1 MAIPKLTPSSQTS
14 KSILTSTGSAGTH
27 PDHKATAAELKVYPF
42 AIYADEQSP
51 LYDTNFVSG
60 ASDQVSYTYKMLGGD
75 VLDVELAPA
84 AVYAH
89 YELACLEY
97 SYHINTHQAKNVLAN
112 LLGMTTGTFDHDGH
126 MTNSGSG
133 DFANVNLKLPR
144 YEFRYARRVADG
156 AATEAGFGGNLS
168 EYSASFDLKAGV
180 QDYDLQTIIS
190 GAAADGGT
198 DPASGAIPEFA
209 GKVQGKKV
217 TIKRVFYKTPQSTWR
232 FYGFFGGLNVVGN
245 LNHYGQFADDTTF
258 EIIPTFHN
266 KLQAMAFEDHL
277 YTRLSHY
284 SYEIHN
290 NRLRIFPRPDGSHP
304 THMWVSF
311 TLQKDGWEED
321 RDRTTGIAGI
331 NNMNTLPFD
340 NIPFQNINAIGKQ
353 WIRRYALALSKE
365 TLAHIRGKFT
375 TIPIPGESVTL
386 NHSEL
391 MSQAKEEQKSLK
403 EELKTMLDEMTYKAL
418 AEQEA
423 AVLTAVDTV
432 QQEVP
437 LLIYH
442 G

>member
-1 MAIPKLTPSSQTS
+1 MAIPTLTPSSQTS
-14 KSILTSTGSAGTH
+14 KSILTSTGSAGTF
-27 PDHKATAAELKVYPF
+27 PNQGDTAAELKVYPF
-42 AIYADEQSP
+42 AIYADESSP

-126 MTNSGSG
+126 MTNSGSVG
-133 DFANVNLKLPR
+133 TNINLKLPR
-144 YEFRYARRVADG
+144 YEFRYARRVGQG
-156 AATEAGFGGNLS
+156 AAQEAGFGGSLT
-168 EYSASFDLKAGV
+168 EFSASFNLENSI
-180 QDYDLQTIIS
+180 QDYDLQNIIS
-190 GAAADGGT
+190 SSAAEGGT
-198 DPASGAIPEFA
+198 DQSTGATPDYA
-209 GKVQGKKV
+209 GLVKGNKV
-217 TIKRVFYKTPQSTWR
+217 TIRKVYYKTPQSAWR
-232 FYGFFGGLNVVGN
+232 FYGYFGGLNAVGN

-277 YTRLSHY
+277 YTRLSHF

-290 NRLRIFPRPDGSHP
+290 NKLRLYPAPDGSHP
-304 THMWVSF
+304 THMWVMF
-311 TLQKDGWEED
+311 TIEKDGWQED
-321 RDRTTGIAGI
+321 NDRETGIEGI

-340 NIPFQNINAIGKQ
+340 NIPFKNINAIGKQ

-391 MSQAKEEQKSLK
+391 MSQAKEEQKALK
-403 EELKTMLDEMTYKAL
+403 EELKTMLDEMTYKAI

-423 AVLTAVDTV
+423 AVLTAVDTA

>member
-1 MAIPKLTPSSQTS
+1 MAKPTLTPSSQTS
-14 KSILTSTGSAGTH
+14 KSILTSTGSAGTF
-27 PDHKATAAELKVYPF
+27 PNQGDTAAELKVYPF
-42 AIYADEQSP
+42 AIYADESSP

-75 VLDVELAPA
+75 VLDIELAPA

-126 MTNSGSG
+126 MTNSGSVG
-133 DFANVNLKLPR
+133 TNINLKLPR
-144 YEFRYARRVADG
+144 YEFRYARRVGQG
-156 AATEAGFGGNLS
+156 AAQEAGFGGSLT
-168 EYSASFDLKAGV
+168 EFSASFNLENSI
-180 QDYDLQTIIS
+180 QDYDLQNIIS
-190 GAAADGGT
+190 SSAAEGGT
-198 DPASGAIPEFA
+198 DQSTGATPDYA
-209 GKVQGKKV
+209 GLVKGNKV
-217 TIKRVFYKTPQSTWR
+217 TIRKVYYKTPQSAWR
-232 FYGFFGGLNVVGN
+232 FYGYFGGLNAVGN

-277 YTRLSHY
+277 YTRLSHF

-290 NRLRIFPRPDGSHP
+290 NKLRLYPAPDGSHP
-304 THMWVSF
+304 THMWVTF
-311 TLQKDGWEED
+311 TIEKDGWQED
-321 RDRTTGIAGI
+321 NDRETGIEGI

-340 NIPFQNINAIGKQ
+340 NIPFKNINAIGKQ

-391 MSQAKEEQKSLK
+391 MSQAKEEQKALK
-403 EELKTMLDEMTYKAL
+403 EELKTMLDEMTYKAI

-423 AVLTAVDTV
+423 AVLTAVDTA

>member
-1 MAIPKLTPSSQTS
+1 MALPTLTPSSQTS
-14 KSILTSTGSAGTH
+14 KSILTSTGSTGTY
-27 PDHKATAAELKVYPF
+27 PNQGDTASELKMYPF
-42 AIYADEQSP
+42 AIYADESSP
-51 LYDTNFVSG
+51 LYDTNFISG
-60 ASDQVSYTYKMLGGD
+60 ASDQVGFTYKMLGGD
-75 VLDVELAPA
+75 VLDVELKPA

-126 MTNSGSG
+126 MTNSGSVG
-133 DFANVNLKLPR
+133 SNINLKLPR

-156 AATEAGFGGNLS
+156 AAGEAGLGGTLT
-168 EYSASFDLKAGV
+168 EYSASFKTQNST
-180 QDYDLQTIIS
+180 QDYDLQSIIS
-190 GAAADGGT
+190 SSAAEGGT
-198 DPASGAIPEFA
+198 DAASGETPAYTR
-209 GKVQGKKV
+209 KVKGNKV
-217 TIKRVFYKTPQSTWR
+217 TIKRVFYRTPQSAWR

-277 YTRLSHY
+277 YTRLSHF

-290 NRLRIFPRPDGSHP
+290 NKLRIYPAPDGQFP
-304 THMWVSF
+304 AHMWVSF

-321 RDRTTGIAGI
+321 SDRTSGIGGI

-340 NIPFQNINAIGKQ
+340 NVPFQNINAIGKQ
-353 WIRRYALALSKE
+353 WIRRYAMALSKE

-375 TIPIPGESVTL
+375 SIPIPGESVTL

-391 MSQAKEEQKSLK
+391 MSQAKEEQKALK
-403 EELKTMLDEMTYKAL
+403 EELKTLLDEMTYRAL

>member
-1 MAIPKLTPSSQTS
+1 M
-14 KSILTSTGSAGTH
+14 
-27 PDHKATAAELKVYPF
+27 
-42 AIYADEQSP
+42 
-51 LYDTNFVSG
+51 
-60 ASDQVSYTYKMLGGD
+60 
-75 VLDVELAPA
+75 
-84 AVYAH
+84 
-89 YELACLEY
+89 
-97 SYHINTHQAKNVLAN
+97 
-112 LLGMTTGTFDHDGH
+112 
-126 MTNSGSG
+126 
-133 DFANVNLKLPR
+133 
-144 YEFRYARRVADG
+144 
-156 AATEAGFGGNLS
+156 
-168 EYSASFDLKAGV
+168 
-180 QDYDLQTIIS
+180 
-190 GAAADGGT
+190 
-198 DPASGAIPEFA
+198 
-209 GKVQGKKV
+209 
-217 TIKRVFYKTPQSTWR
+217 
-232 FYGFFGGLNVVGN
+232 NVVGN

-277 YTRLSHY
+277 YTRLSHF

-290 NRLRIFPRPDGSHP
+290 NKLRIYPSPDGDFPSY
-304 THMWVSF
+304 MWVTF
-311 TLQKDGWEED
+311 TLQEDAWEED
-321 RDRTTGIAGI
+321 SDRSSGIGGI

-353 WIRRYALALSKE
+353 WIRRYAIALSKE

-391 MSQAKEEQKSLK
+391 MSQAKEEQKALK
-403 EELKTMLDEMTYKAL
+403 EELKALLDEMTYKAL

>member
-14 KSILTSTGSAGTH
+14 KSILTSTGSAGSY
-27 PDHKATAAELKVYPF
+27 PNQGDTAAELKVYPF
-42 AIYADEQSP
+42 AIYADAGSP

-60 ASDQVSYTYKMLGGD
+60 AADQVSYTFKMLGGD
-75 VLDVELAPA
+75 VLDVELTPG

-97 SYHINTHQAKNVLAN
+97 SYHINSHQAKNVLAN

-126 MTNSGSG
+126 MTNSGSAG
-133 DFANVNLKLPR
+133 SNINLKLPR
-144 YEFRYARRVADG
+144 YEFRYARRVGDG
-156 AATEAGFGGNLS
+156 VAQEAGLGGSLT
-168 EYSASFDLKAGV
+168 EYSASFDVQKGE
-180 QDYDLQTIIS
+180 QDYDLQSVIS
-190 GAAADGGT
+190 SSAAEGGT
-198 DPASGAIPEFA
+198 DPSTGHTPEFSRLVE
-209 GKVQGKKV
+209 GNKV
-217 TIKRVFYKTPQSTWR
+217 TIRRVFYKTPQSTWR
-232 FYGFFGGLNVVGN
+232 FYGYFGGLNVVGN

-266 KLQAMAFEDHL
+266 KLQAMAFEDHI

-290 NRLRIFPRPDGSHP
+290 NKLRIFPAPDGNHP
-304 THMWVSF
+304 DHMWVSF
-311 TLQKDGWEED
+311 TLQKDGWQED
-321 RDRTTGIAGI
+321 NDRASGIEGI

-353 WIRRYALALSKE
+353 WIRRYAMALSKE
-365 TLAHIRGKFT
+365 TLSHIRGKFT

-391 MSQAKEEQKSLK
+391 MSQAKEEQKALK

-423 AVLTAVDTV
+423 ALLTAVDTA

>member
-1 MAIPKLTPSSQTS
+1 MAKPTLTPSSQTS
-14 KSILTSTGSAGTH
+14 KSILTSTGSAGTF
-27 PDHKATAAELKVYPF
+27 PNQGDTAAELKVYPF
-42 AIYADEQSP
+42 AIYADESSP

-126 MTNSGSG
+126 MTNSGSVG
-133 DFANVNLKLPR
+133 TNINLKLPR
-144 YEFRYARRVADG
+144 YEFRYARRVGQG
-156 AATEAGFGGNLS
+156 AAQEAGFGGSLT
-168 EYSASFDLKAGV
+168 EFSASFNLENSI
-180 QDYDLQTIIS
+180 QDYDLQNIIS
-190 GAAADGGT
+190 SSAAEGGT
-198 DPASGAIPEFA
+198 DQSTGATPDYA
-209 GKVQGKKV
+209 GLVKGNKV
-217 TIKRVFYKTPQSTWR
+217 TIRKVYYKTPQSAWR
-232 FYGFFGGLNVVGN
+232 FYGYFGGLNAVGN

-277 YTRLSHY
+277 YTRLSHF

-290 NRLRIFPRPDGSHP
+290 NKLRLYPAPDGSHP
-304 THMWVSF
+304 THMWVMF
-311 TLQKDGWEED
+311 TIEKDGWQED
-321 RDRTTGIAGI
+321 NDRETGIEGI

-340 NIPFQNINAIGKQ
+340 NIPFKNINAIGKQ

-391 MSQAKEEQKSLK
+391 MSQAREEQKALK
-403 EELKTMLDEMTYKAL
+403 EELKTMLDEMTYKAI

-423 AVLTAVDTV
+423 AVLTAVDTA

>member
-1 MAIPKLTPSSQTS
+1 MAKPTLTPASQMS
-14 KSILTSTGSAGTH
+14 KSILTSTGSTGTYPNQ
-27 PDHKATAAELKVYPF
+27 PDTAAELVSYPYS
-42 AIYADEQSP
+42 IYADESSP

-75 VLDVELAPA
+75 VLDIELKTA

-126 MTNSGSG
+126 MTNSGSVG
-133 DFANVNLKLPR
+133 TNINLKLPR
-144 YEFRYARRVADG
+144 YEFRYAKRVADG
-156 AATEAGFGGNLS
+156 AAQAAGFGGSLT
-168 EYSASFDLKAGV
+168 EYSASFKLENSV
-180 QDYDLQTIIS
+180 QDYDLQSVIS
-190 GAAADGGT
+190 ASAAEGGT
-198 DPASGAIPEFA
+198 DAAT
-209 GKVQGKKV
+209 GKAPPYARKVEGNKV
-217 TIKRVFYKTPQSTWR
+217 TIRRVYYKTPQSAWR
-232 FYGFFGGLNVVGN
+232 FYGYFGGLNVVGN

-277 YTRLSHY
+277 YTRLSHF

-290 NRLRIFPRPDGSHP
+290 NKLRLYPAPDGSHP
-304 THMWVSF
+304 AYMWVTF
-311 TLQKDGWEED
+311 TLQKDGWQED
-321 RDRTTGIAGI
+321 NDRTTGIEGV

-340 NIPFQNINAIGKQ
+340 NVPFQNINAIGKQ

-391 MSQAKEEQKSLK
+391 MSQAKEEQKALK

-423 AVLTAVDTV
+423 ALITAVDTA

>member
-1 MAIPKLTPSSQTS
+1 MAKPTLTPASQTS
-14 KSILTSTGSAGTH
+14 KSILTSTGSTGTY
-27 PDHKATAAELKVYPF
+27 PNQSDTAAALVSYPYS
-42 AIYADEQSP
+42 IYADESSP

-75 VLDVELAPA
+75 VLDIELKAA

-126 MTNSGSG
+126 MTNSGSVG
-133 DFANVNLKLPR
+133 TSINLKLPR
-144 YEFRYARRVADG
+144 YEFRYAKRVADG
-156 AATEAGFGGNLS
+156 AAQAAGFGGSLT
-168 EYSASFDLKAGV
+168 EYSASFKLENSV
-180 QDYDLQTIIS
+180 QDYDLQNVIS
-190 GAAADGGT
+190 ASAAEGGT
-198 DPASGAIPEFA
+198 DAAT
-209 GKVQGKKV
+209 GKAPPYARKVEGNKV
-217 TIKRVFYKTPQSTWR
+217 TIRKVYYKTPQSAWR
-232 FYGFFGGLNVVGN
+232 FYGYFGGLNVVGN

-277 YTRLSHY
+277 YTRLSHF

-290 NRLRIFPRPDGSHP
+290 NKLRLYPAPDGSHP
-304 THMWVSF
+304 AYMWVTF
-311 TLQKDGWEED
+311 TLQKDGWQED
-321 RDRTTGIAGI
+321 SDRTTGIEGV

-340 NIPFQNINAIGKQ
+340 NVPFQNINAIGKQ

-391 MSQAKEEQKSLK
+391 MSQAKEEQKALK

-423 AVLTAVDTV
+423 ALITAVDTA

>member
-1 MAIPKLTPSSQTS
+1 MALPTLSPSSQTS
-14 KSILTSTGSAGTH
+14 RSVLTVTGSTGTFPNQEG
-27 PDHKATAAELKVYPF
+27 TAAELVSYPY
-42 AIYADEQSP
+42 AIYADESSP

-60 ASDQVSYTYKMLGGD
+60 ASDQVSYTFKMLGGD
-75 VLDVELAPA
+75 VLDVELKPA

-133 DFANVNLKLPR
+133 GTNINLKYPR
-144 YEFRYARRVADG
+144 YEFRYARRFADG
-156 AATEAGFGGNLS
+156 AAQEAGFGGSLT
-168 EYSASFDLKAGV
+168 EYSASFDLESGI
-180 QDYDLQTIIS
+180 QDYDLQSIIS
-190 GAAADGGT
+190 SSAAAGGT
-198 DPASGAIPEFA
+198 DQSSGHTPEYS
-209 GKVQGKKV
+209 GLVENKKV
-217 TIKRVFYKTPQSTWR
+217 LIRRVYYKTPQSSWR
-232 FYGFFGGLNVVGN
+232 FYGYYGGLNVVGN

-284 SYEIHN
+284 SYEIEN
-290 NRLRIFPRPDGSHP
+290 NKLRIYPAPDGSHP
-304 THMWVSF
+304 SHMWVTF
-311 TLQKDGWEED
+311 TLQKDGWQED
-321 RDRTTGIAGI
+321 DDRTTCINVI

-340 NIPFQNINAIGKQ
+340 NVPFQNINAIGKQ

-365 TLAHIRGKFT
+365 TLAHIRGKFS

-386 NHSEL
+386 NASEL
-391 MSQAKEEQKSLK
+391 MSQAKDEQNALK
-403 EELKTMLDEMTYKAL
+403 EELKTVLDEMTYKAL

-423 AVLTAVDTV
+423 AMVTALDTV
-432 QQEVP
+432 QQEGP

>member
-14 KSILTSTGSAGTH
+14 KSILTSTGSAGTY
-27 PDHKATAAELKVYPF
+27 PNQGDTASELKSYPF
-42 AIYADEQSP
+42 AIYADESSP
-51 LYDTNFVSG
+51 LYDTNFISG

-75 VLDVELAPA
+75 VLDVELMPA

-89 YELACLEY
+89 YELSCLEY

-126 MTNSGSG
+126 MTNSGSVG
-133 DFANVNLKLPR
+133 TNVNLKLPR
-144 YEFRYARRVADG
+144 YEFRYAKRVADG
-156 AATEAGFGGNLS
+156 AAQEAGFGGSLT
-168 EYSASFDLKAGV
+168 EYSASFNLLGGV
-180 QDYDLQTIIS
+180 QDYDLQSVIS
-190 GAAADGGT
+190 SSAAEGGT
-198 DPASGAIPEFA
+198 DSATGHTPEFS
-209 GKVQGKKV
+209 GLVKGNKV
-217 TIKRVFYKTPQSTWR
+217 TIRRVFYKTPQSAWR
-232 FYGFFGGLNVVGN
+232 FYGYFGGLNVVGN

-277 YTRLSHY
+277 YTRLSHF

-290 NRLRIFPRPDGSHP
+290 NKLRIYPSPDGSYP
-304 THMWVSF
+304 DHMWVSF
-311 TLQKDGWEED
+311 TIQKDGWQED
-321 RDRTTGIAGI
+321 NDRQSGIEGI

-340 NIPFQNINAIGKQ
+340 NIPYQNINAIGKQ
-353 WIRRYALALSKE
+353 WIRRYAIALSKE

-391 MSQAKEEQKSLK
+391 MSQAKEEQKALK
-403 EELKTMLDEMTYKAL
+403 EELKTILDEMTYKAL

-432 QQEVP
+432 QQEIP

>member
-1 MAIPKLTPSSQTS
+1 MAKPTLTPSSQTS
-14 KSILTSTGSAGTH
+14 KSILTSTGSAGTF
-27 PDHKATAAELKVYPF
+27 PNQGDTAAELKVYPF
-42 AIYADEQSP
+42 AIYADESSP

-60 ASDQVSYTYKMLGGD
+60 ASDQVSYTFKMLGGD

-126 MTNSGSG
+126 MTNSGSVG
-133 DFANVNLKLPR
+133 TNINLKLPR
-144 YEFRYARRVADG
+144 YEFRYARRVGQG
-156 AATEAGFGGNLS
+156 AAQEAGFGGSLT
-168 EYSASFDLKAGV
+168 EFSASFNLENSI
-180 QDYDLQTIIS
+180 QDYDLQNIIS
-190 GAAADGGT
+190 SSAAEGGT
-198 DPASGAIPEFA
+198 DQSTGATPDYA
-209 GKVQGKKV
+209 GLVKGNKV
-217 TIKRVFYKTPQSTWR
+217 TIRKVYYKTPQSAWR
-232 FYGFFGGLNVVGN
+232 FYGYFGGLNAVGN

-277 YTRLSHY
+277 YTRLSHF

-290 NRLRIFPRPDGSHP
+290 NKLRLYPAPDGSHP
-304 THMWVSF
+304 THMWVMF
-311 TLQKDGWEED
+311 TIEKDGWQED
-321 RDRTTGIAGI
+321 NDRETGIEGI

-340 NIPFQNINAIGKQ
+340 NIPFKNINAIGKQ

-391 MSQAKEEQKSLK
+391 MSQAKEEQKALK
-403 EELKTMLDEMTYKAL
+403 EELKTMLDEMTYKAI

-423 AVLTAVDTV
+423 AVLTAVDTA

>member
-1 MAIPKLTPSSQTS
+1 MARPTLTPVSQTS
-14 KSILTSTGSAGTH
+14 KSILTSTGSTGTYPNQ
-27 PDHKATAAELKVYPF
+27 PDTAAELVYYPF
-42 AIYADEQSP
+42 AIYADESSP
-51 LYDTNFVSG
+51 LYNTNFVSG

-75 VLDVELAPA
+75 VLDVELTPG

-112 LLGMTTGTFDHDGH
+112 LLGMSTGTFDHDGH
-126 MTNSGSG
+126 MTNSGSVG
-133 DFANVNLKLPR
+133 TNINLKLPR
-144 YEFRYARRVADG
+144 YEFRYAKRVGDG
-156 AATEAGFGGNLS
+156 VAQAAGFGGGLT
-168 EYSASFDLKAGV
+168 EYSASFKLKNGV
-180 QDYDLQTIIS
+180 QDYHLQNLIS
-190 GAAADGGT
+190 ASAAEDGT
-198 DPASGAIPEFA
+198 DAAT
-209 GKVQGKKV
+209 GKTPPYTRKVEGKKV
-217 TIKRVFYKTPQSTWR
+217 TIRKVFYKTPQSAWR
-232 FYGFFGGLNVVGN
+232 FYGYFGGLNVVGN

-277 YTRLSHY
+277 YTRLSHF

-290 NRLRIFPRPDGSHP
+290 NELRIYPAPDGSHP
-304 THMWVSF
+304 AYMWVTF
-311 TLQKDGWEED
+311 TLQKDGWQEEND
-321 RDRTTGIAGI
+321 RESGIEGI

-340 NIPFQNINAIGKQ
+340 NLPFQNINAIGKQ

-365 TLAHIRGKFT
+365 TLSHIRGKFT

-391 MSQAKEEQKSLK
+391 MSQAKEEQKALK
-403 EELKTMLDEMTYKAL
+403 EELKTMLDEMTYKAI

-423 AVLTAVDTV
+423 ALLTAVDTA